1 MFFFVGWLYS
11 RIVNIYGLP
20 LFDIKRARR
29 PTGVETMTGDQFTQL
44 ALEGTRVEIYWNTR
58 DLKWSVRSLPSG
70 RVIGHVSTID
80 LDDCS
85 FVVQPAGRERVRR
98 EKRKNVHAF
107 VRGTVAPLQG
117 RNHDRSLDVT
127 YNPYLD
133 ENFRV
138 ISTYEPIH

>member
-1 MFFFVGWLYS
+1 
-11 RIVNIYGLP
+11 
-20 LFDIKRARR
+20 
-29 PTGVETMTGDQFTQL
+29 MTGDQFTQL

-70 RVIGHVSTID
+70 RVIGHVSSID

-138 ISTYEPIH
+138 ISTNEPIHKAGTVRLATKRGYHDGFPTIFPRCLAPA